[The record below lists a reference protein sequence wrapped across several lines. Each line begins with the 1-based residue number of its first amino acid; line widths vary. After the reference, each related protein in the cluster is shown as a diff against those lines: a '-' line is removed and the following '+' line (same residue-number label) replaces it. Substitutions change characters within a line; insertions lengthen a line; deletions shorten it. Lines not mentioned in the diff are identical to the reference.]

1 MASKV
6 REEAAQMKREKCNL
20 VWMFEEQFLLPVGF
34 QKAMTQAEVEDIE
47 TQHACE
53 CHWPLK
59 PLRELGSILEKLYS
73 DINMESQPGDK
84 VSNPIQKPHH
94 QGPP

>member
-1 MASKV
+1 
-6 REEAAQMKREKCNL
+6 MKREKCNL

-84 VSNPIQKPHH
+84 VSNPIQKPHD